1 MIISGGENV
10 YPAEVEKVRAAY
22 PSIADATVIG
32 VPRKMGRNSQG
43 SCRAHP
49 LVRPFLGV
57 GVIGGFTTF
66 ST

>member
-32 VPRKMGRNSQG
+32 VPRKNG
-43 SCRAHP
+43 AKHW
-49 LVRPFLGV
+49 
-57 GVIGGFTTF
+57 
-66 ST
+66 